1 MLKVCSYSKPLL
13 TLLATR
19 ILLLSLFPFSYSLLG
34 GVQDVTAMFASTAD
48 TRDTME
54 CACSS
59 VLPELSTIFNDI
71 IEDAYTG
78 NSTKPV
84 LGPFAVINSGACVG
98 GLRADGT
105 SEYLAGL
112 DYACVNSTDGS
123 FAKCNTPHL
132 NITAEQCSRF
142 CEVERGESKLKL
154 RVEIKTTPN
163 QKQTQPHGAQATLQT
178 ILPPNLLEIWWWRP
192 PLIAEIPLLFFL
204 CSLL

>member
-1 MLKVCSYSKPLL
+1 
-13 TLLATR
+13 
-19 ILLLSLFPFSYSLLG
+19 
-34 GVQDVTAMFASTAD
+34 MFASTAD

-163 QKQTQPHGAQATLQT
+163 QTQNQKQTQPHGAQATLQT